1 MTMQDPMADMLT
13 RIRNA
18 QQSRIADIS
27 MPSSTLKVAVAEVLK
42 EEGYIEDCSVTQ
54 KDGGKADLNI
64 VLRYHNGR
72 PVIEEIKRMSRP
84 GLRQYK
90 NKDEIPEVKGGLGV
104 VILSTNKGVMTDR
117 AARASGVGGELI
129 CSVF

>member
-18 QQSRIADIS
+18 QQSGIADVT
-27 MPSSTLKVAVAEVLK
+27 MPSSTLKAAVAQVLK
-42 EEGYIEDCSVTQ
+42 EEGYIEDCSVTA

-64 VLRYHNGR
+64 VLRYHKGK

-90 NKDEIPEVKGGLGV
+90 AKDEIRGVRGGLGV

-117 AARASGVGGELI
+117 VARANGVGGELI

>member
-18 QQSRIADIS
+18 QRAKIQDVS
-27 MPSSTLKVAVAEVLK
+27 MPSSTLKVAVAAVLK
-42 EEGYIEDCSVTQ
+42 DEGFIEECNVTDV
-54 KDGGKADLNI
+54 DGGTSSLNI
-64 VLRYHNGR
+64 VLRYYEGK
-72 PVIEEIKRMSRP
+72 PVIEQIKTISRP

-90 NKDEIPEVKGGLGV
+90 GKDEIPVVNGGLGV

-117 AARASGVGGELI
+117 NARLQGLGGELI

>member
-18 QQSRIADIS
+18 QQSGIADVT
-27 MPSSTLKVAVAEVLK
+27 MPSSTLKAAVAQVLK
-42 EEGYIEDCSVTQ
+42 EEGYIEDCSVTA

-64 VLRYHNGR
+64 VLRYHKGK

-90 NKDEIPEVKGGLGV
+90 AKDEIPVVRGGLGV

-117 AARASGVGGELI
+117 VARANGVGGELI

>member
-1 MTMQDPMADMLT
+1 MQDPMADMLT

-18 QQSRIADIS
+18 QQAKIAELT
-27 MPSSTLKVAVAEVLK
+27 MPSSTLKVAVANVLK
-42 EEGYIEDCSVTQ
+42 EEGYIEDSSVTQ
-54 KDGGKADLNI
+54 GEGGKANLTI
-64 VLRYHNGR
+64 TLRYFEGR
-72 PVIEEIKRMSRP
+72 PVIEQIKTLSRP

-90 NKDEIPEVKGGLGV
+90 GKDEIPEVNGGLGV

-117 AARASGVGGELI
+117 SARAQGVGGELI